1 MKPLVY
7 FDFQKY
13 ENDGN
18 FVIIDKERLKEILEE
33 VYESGYKDGQQKNSV
48 IPYFN
53 QLRQDN
59 TISTVNKKF

>member
-33 VYESGYKDGQQKNSV
+33 VYQAGYEDGQQKNSV

-53 QLRQDN
+53 QLRQTSN
-59 TISTVNKKF
+59 VPTIKKAF

>member
-18 FVIIDKERLKEILEE
+18 CIVIDKEKLKEILEE
-33 VYESGYKDGQQKNSV
+33 VYESGYQDGQQKRSA
-48 IPYFN
+48 IPSFN
-53 QLRQDN
+53 
-59 TISTVNKKF
+59 

>member
-18 FVIIDKERLKEILEE
+18 FVVIDKEKLKEILEE
-33 VYESGYKDGQQKNSV
+33 VYESGYQDGQQKSSA
-48 IPYFN
+48 IPYLTN
-53 QLRQDN
+53 LTN
-59 TISTVNKKF
+59 

>member
-18 FVIIDKERLKEILEE
+18 FVVIDKEKLKEILEE
-33 VYESGYKDGQQKNSV
+33 VYESGYQDGQQKSQQKSSA
-48 IPYFN
+48 IPYLTN
-53 QLRQDN
+53 
-59 TISTVNKKF
+59 